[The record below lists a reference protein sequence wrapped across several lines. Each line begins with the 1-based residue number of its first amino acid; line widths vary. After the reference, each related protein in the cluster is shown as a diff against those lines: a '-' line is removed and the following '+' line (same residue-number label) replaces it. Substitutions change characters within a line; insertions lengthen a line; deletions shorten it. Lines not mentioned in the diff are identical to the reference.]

1 MGRRRVVTSVDRV
14 CFGFD
19 GNVLKLTVV
28 TEAHISENR
37 LKPLSC
43 LNE

>member
-1 MGRRRVVTSVDRV
+1 MVTRVDRV
-14 CFGFD
+14 SFGCD